1 MKNVGFSGVYILE
14 NLTDWFYQTLVI
26 LRKTGKIRHDFGL
39 KSGQKTYEGAE
50 LALNRGQI
58 WTQSA

>member
-1 MKNVGFSGVYILE
+1 MNILE
-14 NLTDWFYQTLVI
+14 YLTAWFYQKLVI
-26 LRKTGKIRHDFGL
+26 LRKTGKNRHVFGL

-58 WTQSA
+58 WTQNA